1 MVAVR
6 STTMLAISAASASG
20 VVLPPVAVNTA
31 IGGIAGGLGALAVY
45 PLDFIKTQLQSNE
58 GAAQYE
64 DGPDAFVSI
73 LRRDGPLALYKGVG
87 TQIAGVA
94 PEKTIKLL
102 VNDAVRGAI
111 RGSLGFIPLA
121 GEVAA
126 GFAAGTCQVLVT
138 NPLEVVK
145 VRLQTSGDDLPTV
158 LAEVGAAGLFIG
170 AGACVARDATFSA
183 ILFPAYAHLK
193 PLVADGL
200 GVVGAPGLAL
210 AGLLAAAPAAAFTTP
225 ADVVKTIQQA
235 SREQAAGGGG
245 GRRAITMASPPAAA
259 ADASA
264 REVVAELVQAE
275 GLGGLYR
282 GALERVL
289 RSAPQFAITLSAFD
303 MLRQAA
309 VDQGLLTIAG

>member
-1 MVAVR
+1 
-6 STTMLAISAASASG
+6 MLAISAASASG
-20 VVLPPVAVNTA
+20 VVLPSVAVNTA

-126 GFAAGTCQVLVT
+126 GFAAGTCQVLS
-138 NPLEVVK
+138 L
-145 VRLQTSGDDLPTV
+145 
-158 LAEVGAAGLFIG
+158 IH
-170 AGACVARDATFSA
+170 
-183 ILFPAYAHLK
+183 I
-193 PLVADGL
+193 
-200 GVVGAPGLAL
+200 
-210 AGLLAAAPAAAFTTP
+210 
-225 ADVVKTIQQA
+225 
-235 SREQAAGGGG
+235 
-245 GRRAITMASPPAAA
+245 
-259 ADASA
+259 
-264 REVVAELVQAE
+264 
-275 GLGGLYR
+275 
-282 GALERVL
+282 
-289 RSAPQFAITLSAFD
+289 
-303 MLRQAA
+303 
-309 VDQGLLTIAG
+309 

>member
-1 MVAVR
+1 
-6 STTMLAISAASASG
+6 MLAISAASASG

-87 TQIAGVA
+87 TRNAGVA

-158 LAEVGAAGLFIG
+158 LTEVGAAGLFIG

-225 ADVVKTIQQA
+225 ADVCLLYT
-235 SREQAAGGGG
+235 
-245 GRRAITMASPPAAA
+245 SPSPR
-259 ADASA
+259 DS
-264 REVVAELVQAE
+264 
-275 GLGGLYR
+275 
-282 GALERVL
+282 
-289 RSAPQFAITLSAFD
+289 
-303 MLRQAA
+303 
-309 VDQGLLTIAG
+309 